1 MIDYLA
7 GVTELR
13 GKTTNLRSDH
23 QNLVLET
30 WGNRWNMLDL
40 YKLNIAIYSF
50 ANNMVLRENEKKHGF
65 LKVKWQMRRIIKNG
79 RRGNKIGEEKINK
92 IP

>member
-13 GKTTNLRSDH
+13 GKTTNLRTDH

-40 YKLNIAIYSF
+40 YKLNIDIYSF
-50 ANNMVLRENEKKHGF
+50 ANVHIHMHMQLEIYIYEYTAMYLSYTFDVMSTVF
-65 LKVKWQMRRIIKNG
+65 VC
-79 RRGNKIGEEKINK
+79 IGLW
-92 IP
+92 

>member
-13 GKTTNLRSDH
+13 GKTTNLRTDH

-40 YKLNIAIYSF
+40 YKLNIDIYSF
-50 ANNMVLRENEKKHGF
+50 ANNMVLRENEKKTCLLMG
-65 LKVKWQMRRIIKNG
+65 KMADEENYKKWEKRKENRERKN
-79 RRGNKIGEEKINK
+79 K
-92 IP
+92 